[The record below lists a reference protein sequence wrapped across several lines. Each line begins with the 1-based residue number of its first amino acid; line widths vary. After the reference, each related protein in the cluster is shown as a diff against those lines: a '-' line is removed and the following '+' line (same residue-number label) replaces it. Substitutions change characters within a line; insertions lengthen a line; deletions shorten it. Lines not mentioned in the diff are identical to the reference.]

1 MNEPPYSILLVDDNE
16 VQQELWVPVLEHE
29 GYRVFSARNGE
40 EALRLID
47 EEAIDLVLL
56 DVMMP
61 GLSGFDVLRELRK
74 NHPADRLAVIMAT
87 FNDREEDIVKAFHL
101 GANDYVAQP
110 LSRDVTLARIQAQL
124 RHRTPALAAS
134 SPLVADASPAAVGP
148 GTVLDGKY
156 RLEDQLGRG
165 NFGSVYRA
173 IHLQLERPVAVK
185 VLRAQFGVD
194 KVSLARF
201 QQEGIS
207 LSRLQHPNA
216 VSVLDYSVT
225 RDDITYLVME
235 LLEGHSLDRELQT
248 GQPMPL
254 ERCADIVLPICDV
267 LKEAHALGIIHRDIK
282 PQNIFLHRS
291 RQRET
296 VKVLDFGI
304 AKLVSDVDMRQ
315 QLTIEGNSVGTPAYM
330 APERFTNE
338 AYDGRADVYSLAV
351 AMYEMLTGQPL
362 FAEVD
367 GNFFKLIRMHVV
379 EPPRPLRELNPDIP
393 KGVEAVVLD
402 ALSKRKESRP

>member
-1 MNEPPYSILLVDDNE
+1 MSEPPYTILLVDDNE
-16 VQQELWVPVLEHE
+16 VQQELWVPILEHE
-29 GYRVFSARNGE
+29 GYHVFSARNGE
-40 EALRLID
+40 QALSLIE

-74 NHPADRLAVIMAT
+74 THPADRLAVIMAT

-124 RHRTPALAAS
+124 RHRTPAATAS
-134 SPLVADASPAAVGP
+134 KSPDDQTLTAVGP

-173 IHLQLERPVAVK
+173 VHLQLQRPVAVK

-207 LSRLQHPNA
+207 LSRLEHPNA
-216 VSVLDYSVT
+216 VTVLDYSVT

-248 GQPMPL
+248 GRPMTL
-254 ERCADIVLPICDV
+254 ERCADIVLPICEV
-267 LKEAHALGIIHRDIK
+267 LAEAHGLGIIHRDIK
-282 PQNIFLHRS
+282 P
-291 RQRET
+291 
-296 VKVLDFGI
+296 
-304 AKLVSDVDMRQ
+304 
-315 QLTIEGNSVGTPAYM
+315 
-330 APERFTNE
+330 
-338 AYDGRADVYSLAV
+338 
-351 AMYEMLTGQPL
+351 
-362 FAEVD
+362 
-367 GNFFKLIRMHVV
+367 
-379 EPPRPLRELNPDIP
+379 
-393 KGVEAVVLD
+393 
-402 ALSKRKESRP
+402 